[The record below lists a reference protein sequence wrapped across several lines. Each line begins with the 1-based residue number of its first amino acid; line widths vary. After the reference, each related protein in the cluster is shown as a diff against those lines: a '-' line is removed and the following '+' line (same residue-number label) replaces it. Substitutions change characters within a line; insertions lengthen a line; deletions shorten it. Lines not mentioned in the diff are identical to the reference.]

1 MIRCMVRFGAL
12 SYHMVG
18 FPSVHNKNLLR
29 IHNVYNTDDP
39 TDSKNKGTGTMA
51 AKDRKTALLDHL
63 KQAILTTVLRPGH
76 DLDEVALCAEFGL
89 SRTPVR
95 EVFRDLDGLGYLD
108 LRDNRGPRVSELSHT
123 TLRDFFLAAPMI
135 YGAILRL
142 AARNA
147 TPAQIEALKG
157 AQEAFRGA
165 LRDKGPA
172 ERALAN
178 NRFHEITGEMA
189 GNTYLLPSFQRLLID
204 HARIGMTFYQPQTN
218 EMAANLSEASAQ
230 HDAIIAAIETGDEG
244 RAATLAE
251 DHWNL
256 SRHQIE
262 LFVMPTALDVPMGSF
277 SRSSPA

>member
-1 MIRCMVRFGAL
+1 M
-12 SYHMVG
+12 
-18 FPSVHNKNLLR
+18 P
-29 IHNVYNTDDP
+29 
-39 TDSKNKGTGTMA
+39 
-51 AKDRKTALLDHL
+51 AKDRKAALLADL
-63 KQAILTTVLRPGH
+63 KRAILTTELRPGE
-76 DLDEVALCAEFGL
+76 DLDEVAICARFGL

-95 EVFRDLDGLGYLD
+95 EVFRDLDGLGFLD
-108 LRDNRGPRVSELSHT
+108 LRENRGPRVAELSHT

-135 YGAILRL
+135 YGAVLRL

-147 TPAQIEALKG
+147 TTPQIAALKL
-157 AQEAFRGA
+157 AQEAFRTA
-165 LRDKGPA
+165 LREGNSV
-172 ERALAN
+172 ERTLAN

-204 HARIGMTFYQPQTN
+204 HARIGMTFFRPQTN
-218 EMAANLSEASAQ
+218 DMAANLSEASAQ
-230 HDAIIAAIETGDEG
+230 HDEIIAAIEAGDET
-244 RAATLAE
+244 RAAQLAD

>member
-1 MIRCMVRFGAL
+1 M
-12 SYHMVG
+12 
-18 FPSVHNKNLLR
+18 P
-29 IHNVYNTDDP
+29 
-39 TDSKNKGTGTMA
+39 
-51 AKDRKTALLDHL
+51 AKDRKAALLADL
-63 KQAILTTVLRPGH
+63 KRAILTTELRPGE
-76 DLDEVALCAEFGL
+76 DLDEVAICARFGL

-95 EVFRDLDGLGYLD
+95 EVFRDLDGLGFLD
-108 LRDNRGPRVSELSHT
+108 LRENRGPRVAELSHT

-135 YGAILRL
+135 YGAVLRL

-147 TPAQIEALKG
+147 TTPQIAALKL
-157 AQEAFRGA
+157 AQEAFRTA
-165 LRDKGPA
+165 LREGNSV
-172 ERALAN
+172 ERTLAN

-204 HARIGMTFYQPQTN
+204 HARIGMTFFRPQTN
-218 EMAANLSEASAQ
+218 DMAANLSEASAQ
-230 HDAIIAAIETGDEG
+230 HDEIIAAIEVGDET
-244 RAATLAE
+244 RAAQLAE

>member
-1 MIRCMVRFGAL
+1 M
-12 SYHMVG
+12 
-18 FPSVHNKNLLR
+18 P
-29 IHNVYNTDDP
+29 
-39 TDSKNKGTGTMA
+39 
-51 AKDRKTALLDHL
+51 AKDRKPALLAYL
-63 KQAILTTVLRPGH
+63 KRAILTTELRPGE
-76 DLDEVALCAEFGL
+76 DLDEVALCAKFGL

-95 EVFRDLDGLGYLD
+95 EVFRDLDGLGFLD
-108 LRDNRGPRVSELSHT
+108 LRENRGPRVAELSHT

-147 TPAQIEALKG
+147 TTAQIEALRG
-157 AQEAFRGA
+157 AQDAFRAG
-165 LRDKGPA
+165 LRDRGPA
-172 ERALAN
+172 ERTLAN

-189 GNTYLLPSFQRLLID
+189 GNIYLLPSFQRLLID
-204 HARIGMTFYQPQTN
+204 HARIGMTFFRPQTN
-218 EMAANLSEASAQ
+218 EMAANLTEACAQ
-230 HDAIIAAIETGDEG
+230 HDAIIAAIEAGDEG

-262 LFVMPTALDVPMGSF
+262 RFVMPTALDVPMGSF